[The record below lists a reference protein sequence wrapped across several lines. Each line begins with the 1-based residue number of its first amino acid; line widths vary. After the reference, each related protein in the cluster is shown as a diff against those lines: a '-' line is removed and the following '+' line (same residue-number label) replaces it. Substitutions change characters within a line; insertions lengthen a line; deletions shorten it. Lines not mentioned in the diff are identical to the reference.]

1 LKAPDEPQLW
11 RGVFAVFLVIL
22 AFIGFWPSPVDEPVQ
37 GELSDVLNFLHS
49 HGIPGWFNYAF
60 VEAAANVVLFVPVG
74 IVATLAFPDKRWWR
88 NAAVGLVVSGCMEL
102 GQQLFLHSRVA
113 SPLDLAT
120 NTAGCLLGIALAQA
134 VLRVIKRRQ
143 ALRLPALGLSENN
156 SELVR

>member
-11 RGVFAVFLVIL
+11 RRAFAAFIAML
-22 AFIGFWPSPVDEPVQ
+22 ALIGFWPSPVDEPVQ
-37 GELSDVLNFLHS
+37 GELSAVLNFLHS
-49 HGIPGWFNYAF
+49 HGIPGWFDYAF
-60 VEAAANVVLFVPVG
+60 VEASANVVLFVPVG

-113 SPLDLAT
+113 SLLNLVT
-120 NTAGCLLGIALAQA
+120 NTAGCVIGIALAQA

-143 ALRLPALGLSENN
+143 AQRLPELGPSENN